1 MITQTTNDRKP
12 ETMEAQQRARAANR
26 ATATALERSTM
37 TEILK
42 VSANSRPAA
51 VAGAIAKVI
60 RETGVAEVQAIG
72 AGATNQAVKAVA
84 IACSYLTEDAI
95 KICCIPSFTNL
106 VLNGEERTAM
116 RFLVERR

>member
-1 MITQTTNDRKP
+1 MTTQPTNDRKP
-12 ETMEAQQRARAANR
+12 EAKEAQQRERAANG
-26 ATATALERSTM
+26 ATATAVERSMM

-42 VSANSRPAA
+42 VSATSRPAA

-84 IACSYLTEDAI
+84 IAGSYLTEDAI
-95 KICCIPSFTNL
+95 RITCTPSFTNL